1 MQIQKKRYCIFCSL
15 STQTNDMI
23 AKCAEYFHNLRIVL
37 NQMFCLLVHPPYYI
51 SMFLAS
57 LTKFTF
63 TLLKVEKDN
72 NLFSSECFH
81 LHANELKNT
90 SHFFFNLG
98 YVRSSQFLNI
108 STFSEKG
115 LWYTYLL
122 HVRVFKVFLE
132 TFVAYFVYISASRP
146 LTLRRLSDA
155 ES

>member
-1 MQIQKKRYCIFCSL
+1 
-15 STQTNDMI
+15 MI

-90 SHFFFNLG
+90 SRFFLTWVM
-98 YVRSSQFLNI
+98 YDLRSFL
-108 STFSEKG
+108 TFQRFQKKG
-115 LWYTYLL
+115 SDIHICYT
-122 HVRVFKVFLE
+122 
-132 TFVAYFVYISASRP
+132 
-146 LTLRRLSDA
+146 
-155 ES
+155 

>member
-1 MQIQKKRYCIFCSL
+1 
-15 STQTNDMI
+15 MI

-37 NQMFCLLVHPPYYI
+37 NQMFCLLVHPPHYI

-63 TLLKVEKDN
+63 TLLKVEKDK
-72 NLFSSECFH
+72 FSSPCEWTEKH
-81 LHANELKNT
+81 L
-90 SHFFFNLG
+90 SFFLTLG

-132 TFVAYFVYISASRP
+132 TFVAYFVYISASHP
-146 LTLRRLSDA
+146 STLRRLSDA

>member
-1 MQIQKKRYCIFCSL
+1 
-15 STQTNDMI
+15 MI

-132 TFVAYFVYISASRP
+132 TFVAYFVYISASHP